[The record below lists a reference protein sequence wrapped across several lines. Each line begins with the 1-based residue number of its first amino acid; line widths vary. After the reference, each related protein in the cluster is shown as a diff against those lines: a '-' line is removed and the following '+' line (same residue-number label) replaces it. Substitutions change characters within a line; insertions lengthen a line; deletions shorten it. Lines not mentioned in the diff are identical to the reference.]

1 MHAALIS
8 ASPKLVAH
16 LVTTRQALFDLLGY
30 SISLADQDLCDI
42 LLGRHIMA
50 GTPLAE
56 LQELGAW
63 KSERMAKRY
72 AHFASKQ
79 LRSAA
84 DRLATFSLQVANETP
99 QKATQHVAWLPD
111 QGSNLGPAD

>member
-16 LVTTRQALFDLLGY
+16 LKTTRQALFDPLGY
-30 SISLADQDLCDI
+30 SISLADPDPGDI
-42 LLGRHIMA
+42 LLRRHIMA
-50 GTPLAE
+50 STQLAE

-72 AHFASKQ
+72 APFAPEE

-84 DRLATFSLQVANETP
+84 DRLATFSLQSANEIP
-99 QKATQHVAWLPD
+99 QEAAQH
-111 QGSNLGPAD
+111 AD